1 MSTSDP
7 MEAADDR
14 FADSW
19 ADARAVLPEA
29 VETGDLVPLLQ
40 ALRAARVDAV
50 ALVKA
55 GRDVEPPEMAAL
67 DTLITKTEAA
77 IDAIAVLEAVSL
89 RPFARRRP
97 GVGGATPQRPVGADG
112 SRRPG
117 RRAQAKASRR
127 CSRAP

>member
-7 MEAADDR
+7 IEAANDR
-14 FADSW
+14 FARSW
-19 ADARAVLPEA
+19 ADARAVLPDS
-29 VETGDLVPLLQ
+29 VETGDLVPLLR

-50 ALVKA
+50 ALVDA

-77 IDAIAVLEAVSL
+77 IDAISVLEAVSL
-89 RPFARRRP
+89 RPFARRGP
-97 GVGGATPQRPVGADG
+97 GVGASTPQRPVGDDG

-117 RRAQAKASRR
+117 RRAQA
-127 CSRAP
+127 

>member
-1 MSTSDP
+1 MSTTDP
-7 MEAADDR
+7 IEAADDR

-40 ALRAARVDAV
+40 ALRTARVDAE
-50 ALVKA
+50 AMVKA

-77 IDAIAVLEAVSL
+77 IDAISVLEAVSL

-97 GVGGATPQRPVGADG
+97 SVGGATPQRSMGDDV

-117 RRAQAKASRR
+117 RRAQTRASRR
-127 CSRAP
+127 CSGAP